1 MSSGIKIK
9 TSMGV
14 SVISNSAPVLYSGSQ
29 GGEENCTP
37 QNSSGGRGRGS
48 WGVPPTDRSLKAVD
62 GGWQERA
69 SFLFGSVAT
78 GRLPVY
84 QRMAPHPRTF
94 RQL

>member
-1 MSSGIKIK
+1 
-9 TSMGV
+9 MGV

-29 GGEENCTP
+29 GREANCAP

-48 WGVPPTDRSLKAVD
+48 WDVPSTEGSLKAVD
-62 GGWQERA
+62 GGWQEGT
-69 SFLFGSVAT
+69 SFLFGNVAT